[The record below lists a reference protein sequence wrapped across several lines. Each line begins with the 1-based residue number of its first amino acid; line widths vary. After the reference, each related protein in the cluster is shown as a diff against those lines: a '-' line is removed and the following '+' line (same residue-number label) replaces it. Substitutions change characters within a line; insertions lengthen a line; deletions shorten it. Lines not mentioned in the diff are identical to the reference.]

1 MTAMTGTDTVSQTI
15 TETADAA
22 AAARVGTAGEAELT
36 DALREVWRRALKKD
50 VRDDDD
56 FFALGGDSLAAVAI
70 CAGLEERFQVRPR
83 LRMLFD
89 SPRFTDYVHAY
100 AQIMREA

>member
-1 MTAMTGTDTVSQTI
+1 VTGTDAKT
-15 TETADAA
+15 TA
-22 AAARVGTAGEAELT
+22 EADPEAVAEADLT
-36 DALREVWRRALKKD
+36 DAVRDVWQRVLKKD
-50 VRDDDD
+50 VRGDGD

-89 SPRFTDYVHAY
+89 RPRFADYVHAY
-100 AQIMREA
+100 AQIAPGGTT

>member
-1 MTAMTGTDTVSQTI
+1 MTAMAAMTDTDTVGETSTETG
-15 TETADAA
+15 TETAADET
-22 AAARVGTAGEAELT
+22 GLT
-36 DALREVWRRALKKD
+36 GVLREVWRRALKKD

-70 CAGLEERFQVRPR
+70 CAGLEERYQVRPR
-83 LRMLFD
+83 LRLLFD